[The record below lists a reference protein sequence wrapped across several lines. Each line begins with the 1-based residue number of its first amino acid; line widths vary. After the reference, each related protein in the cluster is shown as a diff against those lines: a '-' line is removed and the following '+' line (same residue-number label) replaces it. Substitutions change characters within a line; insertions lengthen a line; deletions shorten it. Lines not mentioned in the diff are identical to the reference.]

1 MSNSRCF
8 SQLNGVKTTKL
19 SRENLI
25 LKNYIFLPRKD
36 QCILVARS
44 CPKVVKKVSNRLE
57 NLAFGK
63 FLVNVNCMNNFLK
76 SKFQTFLKTLKSG
89 CSDVQRD
96 RYSSRKS
103 CVTRAEFSRET
114 MFCKFEFF
122 VLRNDWC
129 LFMTPNTW
137 NFHFFEKR
145 QCFLSAPRVL
155 RVLEVFQFHQN
166 RWFWGISSSDSG
178 AGKNSARVSKSS
190 KSRGGSLQLAK

>member
-1 MSNSRCF
+1 M
-8 SQLNGVKTTKL
+8 KTTKL

-25 LKNYIFLPRKD
+25 FKNYIFLPGRD
-36 QCILVARS
+36 QCVLVTRS
-44 CPKVVKKVSNRLE
+44 CQKVVKRGSNRLE
-57 NLAFGK
+57 NLDFRK
-63 FLVNVNCMNNFLK
+63 FLVNVNCLNNFWK

-96 RYSSRKS
+96 RYSSRKC

-145 QCFLSAPRVL
+145 QCFLSARRVL
-155 RVLEVFQFHQN
+155 RVQEGFQFHQN
-166 RWFWGISSSDSG
+166 SRFWGISSSDSG
-178 AGKNSARVSKSS
+178 AGKNSARVTKSS
-190 KSRGGSLQLAK
+190 NSRGGH